1 METLK
6 FVRQLLFLPTFFLL
20 GNLAL
25 SAQTNPIETAKP
37 FIAAKQFG
45 EAVAVY
51 ENWLNTYP
59 NDANIWRELGVVQ
72 SWNDQQLKSIE
83 AFKKALELEP
93 ANLETR
99 RSLGYAYA
107 WRGDYGRAK
116 EMFES
121 ILKALPNDEES
132 QKGLAYI
139 ALWSGNGD
147 KAAQQFLSLVRR
159 SPENTEYRLAL
170 AQAHKMSGKAGKAA
184 RAYRIAKSLAPEN
197 PALYQEL
204 TSLRTQP
211 VFAEIDIWGGYSKV
225 ANTSSDGLR
234 LMQVALQLRQN
245 LRVYARFDKSLSVD
259 NLDLLRRNVRG
270 NVYNLG
276 GFYSWNEK
284 TGTTVETGLRDFG
297 DAQPVQY
304 TIRAEQTYA
313 VGNNFHLK
321 GGLMTAFAKNTQSE
335 WVIFAGAHV
344 PVARWLSLEPA
355 FFFTRLNAFSFDHR
369 FALNSKILPGKGYEI
384 NIGVLAGRAQIENEA
399 TMRKLTGAYIVGLA
413 PISKPIWLM
422 VSYRHENGFFDKL
435 NTAALGIRFRFGQPR

>member
-1 METLK
+1 MEALK
-6 FVRQLLFLPTFFLL
+6 FVRQLLFLSAFFLF
-20 GNLAL
+20 GNLSL

-45 EAVAVY
+45 EAAAVY
-51 ENWLNTYP
+51 ESWLNTYP

-121 ILKALPNDEES
+121 IMKALPNDEES

-139 ALWSGNGD
+139 TLWSGNSA
-147 KAAQQFLSLVRR
+147 KAASQFSDLARR
-159 SPENTEYRLAL
+159 VPNNVEYQLAS
-170 AQAHKMSGKAGKAA
+170 AQAYQMSGKPGKAA
-184 RAYRIAKSLAPEN
+184 RAYRAAKNLSSGN
-197 PALYQEL
+197 PGPAQEL
-204 TSLRTQP
+204 TLLHTRP

-297 DAQPVQY
+297 DAQPAQY

-321 GGLMTAFAKNTQSE
+321 GGLMTAFAKNTHSE
-335 WVIFAGAHV
+335 WVVFAGTQISV
-344 PVARWLSLEPA
+344 TRWLTLEPG
-355 FFFTRLNAFSFDHR
+355 FFFTRLNVYSYDHR
-369 FALNSKILPGKGYEI
+369 FSLNTKFLPGKGYEL
-384 NIGVLAGRAQIENEA
+384 NIGVLTGRAQIETEA
-399 TMRKLTGAYIVGLA
+399 TMRKLTGAYFVGIA

-422 VSYRHENGFFDKL
+422 ASYRYENGFFDKL
-435 NTAALGIRFRFGQPR
+435 NTVAIGVRFRFGEPR